1 MNRTYTIVQTLLR
14 HGEAGFSRNKNFE
27 AYREPEV
34 QRAVKIFRHLRS
46 VRNDL
51 LRVGDGVTLEGLR
64 ERADGAL
71 TLRLTFDG
79 GAAGRRMTV
88 LDPMEWELLLE
99 DEQLVNLLGGLISQI
114 ADDDR
119 LESEGQLGAL

>member
-14 HGEAGFSRNKNFE
+14 HGEEGFSRNKNFE
-27 AYREPEV
+27 AYKEPEV
-34 QRAVKIFRHLRS
+34 QRAVRIFRHLRS
-46 VRNDL
+46 VRDDL
-51 LRVGDGVTLEGLR
+51 LRVGDGVTLEALG
-64 ERADGAL
+64 ERPDGAL

-99 DEQLVNLLGGLISQI
+99 DERLVNVLGGLIAQL

-119 LESEGQLGAL
+119 LEFEGQLAAW